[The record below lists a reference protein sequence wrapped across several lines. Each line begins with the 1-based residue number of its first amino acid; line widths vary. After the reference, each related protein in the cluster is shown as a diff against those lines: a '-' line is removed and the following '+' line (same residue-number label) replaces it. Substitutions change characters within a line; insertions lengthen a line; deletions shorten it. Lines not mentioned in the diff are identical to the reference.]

1 MKELKRSCEVLLL
14 LAWAGGLW
22 GCATTDTSAP
32 SGPLLGTGLED
43 TSTATPEPGPIE
55 GTQTGGEGEAI
66 YCGEDPPNWLP
77 VTESVPFPTHYAGR
91 LDLDGGGSVSAEL
104 TLSNLGAVYALE
116 VPADAGFHPGC
127 SDGRQGELDWA
138 LNADGVLHAGR
149 TDLVVY
155 SAGYRGELDHTFEL
169 SEVGLQLEPPTP
181 EDFRAAGMPAPW
193 APGDGPV
200 RIDVYLHLGDA
211 TAGVELRWSCWSCGS
226 SRIALPLA
234 SGMLIAG
241 DGVEARVNTPD
252 R

>member
-1 MKELKRSCEVLLL
+1 MKELKRRCEVLLL

-22 GCATTDTSAP
+22 GCESTEATAP
-32 SGPLLGTGLED
+32 GGAPPGNSLGG
-43 TSTATPEPGPIE
+43 TSTTTPEPGPIE

-66 YCGEDPPNWLP
+66 YCGEDPPIWRP
-77 VTESVPFPTHYAGR
+77 VPESVPFPTHYAGR

-116 VPADAGFHPGC
+116 LPADAGFHSGC
-127 SDGRQGELDWA
+127 SEGRQGALDWA
-138 LNADGVLHAGR
+138 LNVDSVLHVGR

-155 SAGYRGELDHTFEL
+155 SAGYRGELGDTFEL
-169 SEVGLQLEPPTP
+169 SDVGLQLEPPTP
-181 EDFRAAGMPAPW
+181 DDFRAAGNPAPW

-200 RIDVYLHLGDA
+200 RVDVYLHLGDA

-226 SRIALPLA
+226 SRVALPLA
-234 SGMLIAG
+234 SGSLIAG
-241 DGVEARVNTPD
+241 DGVEARLDTPD